1 MERLS
6 NDNHQKFFPFLGTV
20 QPSDQRS
27 TMLGAGILMLGI
39 PAVTLMQEPASAQT
53 ATQATVGN
61 LISAL
66 NNIALQI
73 TNLQALNDLTIQD
86 VQVVNVQDVLNE
98 NNVEAF
104 NNALNRNNVEILNLR
119 NVLNNN
125 EVIKNVDVIKDALN
139 DNNIAI
145 GQVVAVDVL
154 SGGDVIVFYQEKQE
168 Q

>member
-1 MERLS
+1 
-6 NDNHQKFFPFLGTV
+6 
-20 QPSDQRS
+20 
-27 TMLGAGILMLGI
+27 MLGAGILMLGI